1 MTTLEN
7 LYYGNIN
14 PCDSKT
20 LKMNPRYTES
30 LKLVEKL
37 QQELISEM
45 RSEQKELFEKHL
57 TASNDLSSVMA
68 EDAFKTGFSLAIK
81 IMIESI

>member
-14 PCDSKT
+14 PCDSET

-30 LKLVEKL
+30 LKLVGKL
-37 QQELISEM
+37 QQELISDIS
-45 RSEQKELFEKHL
+45 SEQKELFEKYL
-57 TASNDLSSVMA
+57 TASNDLSSVIA
-68 EDAFKTGFSLAIK
+68 EDTFKTAFSLAIK